1 MNEFIEWCNLNQGF
15 VSAILALTSIILS
28 VVAIL
33 VSIRVAK
40 LPFQKKIAVAFYTN
54 LGVGASAGLQFYS
67 IEATNIG
74 NRVIKVNFVG
84 VGYKEGGRWMKCY
97 NKANPNPSNVM
108 LDINETV
115 DTQYSISD
123 VNQLM
128 AERTL
133 YAIAV
138 DIEGKVYKRRI
149 K

>member
-1 MNEFIEWCNLNQGF
+1 MNDLIEWCNLNQGF
-15 VSAILALTSIILS
+15 VSAVLALTSITLS
-28 VVAIL
+28 IIAIL

-40 LPFQKKIAVAFYTN
+40 LPFRKKIAVAFYTSI
-54 LGVGASAGLQFYS
+54 GVGANTGIQFYS

-84 VGYKEGGRWMKCY
+84 IGYKERGRWKKCY
-97 NKANPNPSNVM
+97 NTINPNPSNVM
-108 LDINETV
+108 LNINETV
-115 DTQYSISD
+115 DTQYSIAD

-128 AERTL
+128 SDRTL

>member
-1 MNEFIEWCNLNQGF
+1 MNDFIEWCNLNQGF
-15 VSAILALTSIILS
+15 VSAVLALTSITLS
-28 VVAIL
+28 IIAIL
-33 VSIRVAK
+33 VSIHVAK
-40 LPFQKKIAVAFYTN
+40 LPFRKKIAVAFYTN
-54 LGVGASAGLQFYS
+54 IGVGANAGVQFYS

-84 VGYKEGGRWMKCY
+84 IGYKESGCWKKCY
-97 NKANPNPSNVM
+97 NKINPNPSNVM
-108 LDINETV
+108 LNINETV
-115 DTQYSISD
+115 DSQYSISD

-128 AERTL
+128 SDRTL